1 MFYQDEVDIDLN
13 PKIGADWMLK
23 GQQKRIVTLGQNQ
36 KHYLA
41 GALHSGTGRV
51 HYVSGGS
58 KRSDLLI
65 NLLETLR
72 RTYRRAKTIM
82 LVVDN
87 YIIHKSRKTQ
97 GWLKANPKF
106 G

>member
-1 MFYQDEVDIDLN
+1 MFYQDEADIDLN

-58 KRSDLLI
+58 KSSDLFI

-87 YIIHKSRKTQ
+87 YIIHKSRKVER
-97 GWLKANPKF
+97 WLATN
-106 G
+106 